1 MDCVFKIDT
10 LKYMI
15 KCDKKILLMSN
26 SLVMDTHNHVLVNT
40 IVKPPEPI
48 L

>member
-1 MDCVFKIDT
+1 MDCVFKIDKS
-10 LKYMI
+10 KYMI
-15 KCDKKILLMSN
+15 KCDKKILLMSS
-26 SLVMDTHNHVLVNT
+26 SLVMETHIHVLFNT